1 MICDKTVRCFCCCY
15 CLSVLPQQD
24 NKASLITVTITLEED
39 ELDIVSVLQTI
50 IEKDENKNST
60 NNSSNNKTPYKQAI
74 HFLIC
79 DSCYWCASCIKLDVS
94 VARCP
99 SCNDNKVEW
108 MPIMKTK
115 FTNLIMILRTCG
127 VVLEF
132 SKSQER
138 IR

>member
-1 MICDKTVRCFCCCY
+1 MIYDKTVRCFCCCY

-24 NKASLITVTITLEED
+24 NKASLIRVTITLGED

-79 DSCYWCASCIKLDVS
+79 DSCFWCASCIRLDVS

-108 MPIMKTK
+108 MPITENEIYK
-115 FTNLIMILRTCG
+115 FNYDPKNGG